1 MIHSLNAVS
10 PLLCRLIPKLFFPL
24 DQPQQDAATVKG
36 VGYSEQFLCE
46 IVAPSNDCNGSY
58 TFLQH
63 ANINSLPG
71 PFNVCFPYPLSGN
84 SHGCYHR
91 NVDTAV
97 SRVVC
102 LLSQSLLT
110 SASKYLTVSVFS
122 FLCFKLC
129 MDPYTVTVS
138 GLNSSVKVSSIWDS
152 VVGDHHFVVG
162 KTDKLLIRYV
172 TKVLTDILHSSNTED
187 FSLPWDFVSTVYSL
201 QERLRFSQVGSF
213 V

>member
-46 IVAPSNDCNGSY
+46 IVAPSSDCNGSY

-71 PFNVCFPYPLSGN
+71 PFNVCFPYLLSGN
-84 SHGCYHR
+84 SQGCYHR
-91 NVDTAV
+91 NIDTAL

-110 SASKYLTVSVFS
+110 SASKYLTVSVF
-122 FLCFKLC
+122 FLCVLNYVWILTLSQWVGWTLLSRLA
-129 MDPYTVTVS
+129 PYE
-138 GLNSSVKVSSIWDS
+138 IQ
-152 VVGDHHFVVG
+152 
-162 KTDKLLIRYV
+162 LLGI
-172 TKVLTDILHSSNTED
+172 TILLLLKQINFWSD
-187 FSLPWDFVSTVYSL
+187 MLPKF
-201 QERLRFSQVGSF
+201 
-213 V
+213 